1 MAVINSVVQKAS
13 AFAIVSHFLLA
24 LTNPFYVTEF
34 IMAVISFMIQAP
46 GASTIKHYE
55 SIK

>member
-13 AFAIVSHFLLA
+13 AFAIFSHFLLA
-24 LTNPFYVTEF
+24 LTNAFCVTEF

-55 SIK
+55 SVK